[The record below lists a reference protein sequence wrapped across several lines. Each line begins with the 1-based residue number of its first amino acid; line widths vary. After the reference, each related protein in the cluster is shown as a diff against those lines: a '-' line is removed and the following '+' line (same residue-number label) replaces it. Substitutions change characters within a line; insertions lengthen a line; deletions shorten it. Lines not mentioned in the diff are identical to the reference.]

1 MLDYS
6 SHIHQIYLKKINKI
20 YKKNLYSGNTNSRHM
35 NLFFFKNNSSLRY
48 KFIINI
54 KKIDIYFELR
64 TPIRLK
70 RSDSSGF
77 MIKNLKAIL
86 SSDQKEDIQKY

>member
-1 MLDYS
+1 
-6 SHIHQIYLKKINKI
+6 
-20 YKKNLYSGNTNSRHM
+20 M
-35 NLFFFKNNSSLRY
+35 NFFFFKNNSSLRY

-77 MIKNLKAIL
+77 MIKNLKIKFVLINLSLFFIYKNIL
-86 SSDQKEDIQKY
+86 